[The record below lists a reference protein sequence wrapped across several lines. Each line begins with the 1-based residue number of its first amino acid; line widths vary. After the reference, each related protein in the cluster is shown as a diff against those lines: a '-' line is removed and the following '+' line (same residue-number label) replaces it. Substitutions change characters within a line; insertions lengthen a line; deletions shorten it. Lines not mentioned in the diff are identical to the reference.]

1 MLNKCMFMDHVGHQA
16 HQRKARVSYRKAKS
30 LIEKIERML
39 EDGVYCVD
47 IMQQNL
53 AVMGLLR
60 SAHRELMT
68 GHLSSCFKKAMETG
82 DEKKKQAMIAE
93 ILQVTHLVQK

>member
-1 MLNKCMFMDHVGHQA
+1 MNHTTHHAQHA
-16 HQRKARVSYRKAKS
+16 KARISYRKAKS
-30 LIEKIERML
+30 LLAKIERML
-39 EDGVYCVD
+39 DDDAYCVD

-60 SAHRELMT
+60 SAHRELMA
-68 GHLSSCFKKAMETG
+68 GHLSSCFKAAMESG
-82 DEKKKQAMIAE
+82 SEKKKQAMIAE